1 MVIPMIDALKK
12 NIFLTVIVLV
22 TTCAFY
28 VFSGSAVAASPTDDL
43 RPILDGIVEA
53 IQNPAYAGEENK
65 ALRREKIMEI
75 AHRGFDFTTMSKLV
89 LGKTYRGLNTE
100 QRKYFVELFTKLLE
114 NAYIGKLE
122 SYTNQVTKYEGEQI
136 KGKKAEVRTLV
147 ENKGVTVPVNYIM
160 LLNDS
165 RWQVYDIKIEGVRL
179 LRNYKAQF
187 KSIIRKDKFEGL
199 VKVLEEKNASLAKEG
214 KK

>member
-1 MVIPMIDALKK
+1 MIDALKK

-43 RPILDGIVEA
+43 RPTLDGMVEA
-53 IQNPAYAGEENK
+53 IQNPAYAREENK

-100 QRKYFVELFTKLLE
+100 QRKYFVELFTKL
-114 NAYIGKLE
+114 
-122 SYTNQVTKYEGEQI
+122 
-136 KGKKAEVRTLV
+136 
-147 ENKGVTVPVNYIM
+147 
-160 LLNDS
+160 
-165 RWQVYDIKIEGVRL
+165 
-179 LRNYKAQF
+179 
-187 KSIIRKDKFEGL
+187 
-199 VKVLEEKNASLAKEG
+199 
-214 KK
+214 